1 MFISP
6 RVAMRLRLSIAAPV
20 YATGLGDGVT
30 CAMTSHPAA
39 VSSYKPFGDAR
50 NAAQGGADAWSP
62 PV

>member
-6 RVAMRLRLSIAAPV
+6 RAAMRPSTSIAARV
-20 YATGLGDGVT
+20 GSTVLGGAET
-30 CAMTSHPAA
+30 CAMTSHTGALSA
-39 VSSYKPFGDAR
+39 YKPFGDAR